1 MMDRDHAHELP
12 SGTTVEVTDPQGARH
27 VVPRPF
33 RFQQGL
39 RPDLVAPLDA
49 RPDLCARLYGLGLWG
64 VDADELDAAIAQL
77 LQEPAP

>member
-1 MMDRDHAHELP
+1 MTDRDHVHELP
-12 SGTTVEVTDPQGARH
+12 SGTTIEVTDPQGVRH
-27 VVPRPF
+27 TIARPF

-39 RPDLVAPLDA
+39 RPEDATALDA
-49 RPDLCARLYGLGLWG
+49 RPDLCARLFDMHLWG

>member
-1 MMDRDHAHELP
+1 VTDRDQVRELP
-12 SGTTVEVTDPQGARH
+12 SGTTVEVTDLQGVKH
-27 VVPRPF
+27 VVQRPF

-64 VDADELDAAIAQL
+64 VDADELDAAIDEL
-77 LQEPAP
+77 LQKPAA